1 MLASAAEIVNFKCDR
16 SLTGF
21 EPMNLEQRADSM
33 LDPAKSYNFFL
44 RLLTSVLFVILFALF
59 NFFLYKIL

>member
-1 MLASAAEIVNFKCDR
+1 
-16 SLTGF
+16 
-21 EPMNLEQRADSM
+21 MNLEQRAGSM